1 MKKMLELNNDLR
13 PRERLKKYGVKALK
27 DDELLAIILRCGTK
41 DTNVLELANILINEF
56 NCLYNFNDITLLEL
70 AKIKGIGEVK
80 AGIILAAIEF
90 GKRVIKK
97 NSLSLKIYNSYN
109 IYSYFKYDFIGIKQE
124 HLVIILLD
132 NSNTIIKYKTLFIG
146 TLNASL
152 VQPREVFKE
161 AITNSAAKIILLHN
175 HPSGDSTPSK
185 KDIEFTNSIKEL
197 SLILGI
203 PLIDHI
209 IIGYNNYYSIIDNK
223 RYNDEENI

>member
-1 MKKMLELNNDLR
+1 MKKMLEMNNDLR

-41 DTNVLELANILINEF
+41 DINVLELANLLINEF
-56 NCLYNFNDITLLEL
+56 NSLYSFNDITLNEL

-80 AGIILAAIEF
+80 AGIILASIEF

-97 NSLSLKIYNSYN
+97 SKQFFKIYNSAN
-109 IYSYFKYDFIGIKQE
+109 IYNYFKYDFIGIKQE
-124 HLVIILLD
+124 HLIIILLD
-132 NSNTIIKYKTLFIG
+132 SSNNIIKYKTLFIG
-146 TLNASL
+146 TLNASI
-152 VQPREVFKE
+152 VHPREVFKE

-185 KDIEFTNSIKEL
+185 KDLEFTNSIKEL
-197 SLILGI
+197 SNVLGI

-209 IIGYNNYYSIIDNK
+209 IVGYNNYYSIIDNK
-223 RYNDEENI
+223 RYNDEETI

>member
-124 HLVIILLD
+124 
-132 NSNTIIKYKTLFIG
+132 
-146 TLNASL
+146 
-152 VQPREVFKE
+152 Q
-161 AITNSAAKIILLHN
+161 
-175 HPSGDSTPSK
+175 
-185 KDIEFTNSIKEL
+185 
-197 SLILGI
+197 
-203 PLIDHI
+203 
-209 IIGYNNYYSIIDNK
+209 
-223 RYNDEENI
+223 

>member
-13 PRERLKKYGVKALK
+13 PRERLKKYGVKVLK

-109 IYSYFKYDFIGIKQE
+109 IYRYFKCF
-124 HLVIILLD
+124 
-132 NSNTIIKYKTLFIG
+132 F
-146 TLNASL
+146 
-152 VQPREVFKE
+152 
-161 AITNSAAKIILLHN
+161 
-175 HPSGDSTPSK
+175 STS
-185 KDIEFTNSIKEL
+185 
-197 SLILGI
+197 
-203 PLIDHI
+203 
-209 IIGYNNYYSIIDNK
+209 
-223 RYNDEENI
+223 

>member
-1 MKKMLELNNDLR
+1 MKKMLEMNNDLR

-41 DTNVLELANILINEF
+41 DINVLELANLLINEF
-56 NCLYNFNDITLLEL
+56 NSLYSFNDITLNEL

-80 AGIILAAIEF
+80 AGIILASIEF

-97 NSLSLKIYNSYN
+97 SKQFFKIYNSAN
-109 IYSYFKYDFIGIKQE
+109 IYNYFKYDFIGIKQE
-124 HLVIILLD
+124 HLIIILLD
-132 NSNTIIKYKTLFIG
+132 SGNNIIKYKTLFIG
-146 TLNASL
+146 TLNASI
-152 VQPREVFKE
+152 VHPREVFKE

-185 KDIEFTNSIKEL
+185 KDLEFTNSIKEL
-197 SLILGI
+197 SNVLGI

-209 IIGYNNYYSIIDNK
+209 IVGYNNYYSIIDNK
-223 RYNDEENI
+223 RYNDEETI